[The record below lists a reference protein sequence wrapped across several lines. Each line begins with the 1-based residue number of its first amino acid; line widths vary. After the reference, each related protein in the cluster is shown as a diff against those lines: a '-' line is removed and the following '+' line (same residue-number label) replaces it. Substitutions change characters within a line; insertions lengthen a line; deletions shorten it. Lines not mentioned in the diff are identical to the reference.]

1 MNPQEMEKYYNDIIE
16 NLRLNLQVAEERVR
30 RLQDSE
36 YKLES
41 EIDNLKKELSMVKDK
56 KLINETNHTL
66 SCNQGTILDSLL
78 SH

>member
-1 MNPQEMEKYYNDIIE
+1 MNTPESQLNEIIE
-16 NLRLNLQVAEERVR
+16 NLRLNLQVAENRIR

-41 EIDNLKKELSMVKDK
+41 EIELLKKELSMVKDK

-66 SCNQGTILDSLL
+66 YLKQGTILDSLL

>member
-1 MNPQEMEKYYNDIIE
+1 MNKSEQKLNEIID
-16 NLRLNLQVAEERVR
+16 NLRLNLQVAEDRIR

-66 SCNQGTILDSLL
+66 SCKQGTILDYLL